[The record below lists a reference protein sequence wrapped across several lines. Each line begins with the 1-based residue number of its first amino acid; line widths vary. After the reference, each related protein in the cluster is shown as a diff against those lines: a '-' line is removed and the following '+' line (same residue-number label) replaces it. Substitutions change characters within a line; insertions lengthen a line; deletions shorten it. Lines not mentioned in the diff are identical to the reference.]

1 VKWALTLVVV
11 LLSVIAP
18 AAASANSWTST
29 ADMPYYQWGG
39 AAGITTVGD
48 HILLA
53 GGFGFDRNRV
63 YAGLRT
69 GFLGGNNA
77 GQISWERGL
86 GLPGRA
92 RGGLALAKAPDG
104 RIYMMGGQT
113 LKHVLNATVYRTSG
127 TSWVRRASMP
137 SPRTDLAAVA
147 TPDGRIFA
155 IGGAVYAAGRYSPTV
170 TVQIYDIATDT
181 WSSGPPLPSPRSELG
196 ATLGADGRIYAF
208 GGFDSGARREAFSLD
223 PNDLAGGWSELPPMP
238 SPHELTS
245 AVTGPD
251 GTMYVIGGWDG
262 LRDLRRVDT
271 YNPTVEGWRCA
282 VPMSQGRSWAPA
294 IASTWGM
301 AAFGGANGSTLLGS
315 HEFLRW
321 SSIPVDH
328 EPPVTTTPPTGHV
341 PPGQVPLT
349 NVPFVVSWADSDALT
364 DIRDQTMLVT
374 TDAGASYTPVAM
386 PWPTIKSLRFTQYPG
401 FPRLRFQ
408 MTPRDCPGN
417 IGPAADGPGFSTHAA
432 PETGARYAGGW
443 QTGNSATARGGH
455 TRYSSN
461 PRATATF
468 SFTGREIALFAP
480 KSAGRG
486 AARIS
491 VDGHYV
497 TTITEYAKITTPRVV
512 VFRHSFVRT
521 GEHRITIRPVGT
533 PGRPRVDIDGFLFI
547 GAPAPLPAT
556 SAQARIPAS
565 GLHADVPRSGRRP
578 APGR

>member
-1 VKWALTLVVV
+1 VGVKWALTLVAV
-11 LLSVIAP
+11 LLAAIAP
-18 AAASANSWTST
+18 AAASANTWTRT

-39 AAGITTVGD
+39 GTGILGGR
-48 HILLA
+48 IALA
-53 GGFGFDRNRV
+53 GGFGFDRNPT
-63 YAGLRT
+63 YAGLRS
-69 GFLGGNNA
+69 FFHGGDSP
-77 GQISWERGL
+77 GKISWLRGNE
-86 GLPGRA
+86 LPGSA
-92 RGGLALAKAPDG
+92 RGGLAMTTGSDG
-104 RIYMMGGQT
+104 RIYVMGGET
-113 LKHVLNATVYRTSG
+113 LTKVINPTVYSRG
-127 TSWVRRASMP
+127 GLWHQEASMP

-155 IGGAVYAAGRYSPTV
+155 IGGAVYASGRYSPTV
-170 TVQIYDIATDT
+170 TVQIYTIATDS
-181 WSSGPPLPSPRSELG
+181 WSSGPPLPSPRSELA
-196 ATLGADGRIYAF
+196 ATLGSDGRIYAF
-208 GGFDSGARREAFSLD
+208 GGYESGARREAFSLN
-223 PNDLAGGWSELPPMP
+223 PNDLAAGWTELPPMP

-262 LRDLRRVDT
+262 LRDLRRVDAF
-271 YNPTVEGWRCA
+271 NPAVEGWRCT
-282 VPMSQGRSWAPA
+282 VPLSQGRSWAPA

-301 AAFGGANGSTLLGS
+301 AAFGGANGSTLLGT

-328 EPPVTTTPPTGHV
+328 DPPVTTTPPTGHV
-341 PPGQVPLT
+341 PTGQVPMT
-349 NVPFVVSWADSDALT
+349 NVPFILSWADSDALT

-374 TDAGASYTPVAM
+374 TDAGATYTPVSM

-417 IGPAADGPGFSTHAA
+417 IGTAAEGPGFSTHAA
-432 PETGARYAGGW
+432 PENGARYAGGW
-443 QTGNSATARGGH
+443 QTGSSATARGGH

-461 PRATATF
+461 PKATATF

-480 KSAGRG
+480 RSAARG

-497 TTITEYAKITTPRVV
+497 TTISEYARTITPRAV
-512 VFRHSFVRT
+512 VFRHAFART

-533 PGRPRVDIDGFLFI
+533 PGRPRIDIDGFIFI
-547 GAPAPLPAT
+547 GAPAPPPAIAGESR
-556 SAQARIPAS
+556 SAAR
-565 GLHADVPRSGRRP
+565 LHADVPRSGRRP
-578 APGR
+578 APSR